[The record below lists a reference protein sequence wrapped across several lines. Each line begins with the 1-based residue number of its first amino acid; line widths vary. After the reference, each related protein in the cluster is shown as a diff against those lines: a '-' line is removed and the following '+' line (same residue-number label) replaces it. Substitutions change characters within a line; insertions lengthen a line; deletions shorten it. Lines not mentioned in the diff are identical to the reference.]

1 MPYTT
6 AQICLNGH
14 CISSAVDMYPEE
26 AQPFCEKCGAK
37 TITACPK
44 CGAPIRGVY
53 CEKNCGFIPEL
64 DKAPAYC
71 LQCGSPFPWTQ
82 SALDIAVALI
92 EEDDSLSGIER
103 KQMIE
108 TLPDVISETP
118 KTKLAVIRL
127 KKVLSVV
134 SSFTADG
141 LRQFA
146 IEFGCELVKKQLG
159 L

>member
-1 MPYTT
+1 
-6 AQICLNGH
+6 
-14 CISSAVDMYPEE
+14 
-26 AQPFCEKCGAK
+26 
-37 TITACPK
+37 
-44 CGAPIRGVY
+44 
-53 CEKNCGFIPEL
+53 
-64 DKAPAYC
+64 
-71 LQCGSPFPWTQ
+71 
-82 SALDIAVALI
+82 
-92 EEDDSLSGIER
+92 
-103 KQMIE
+103 MIE